1 MQDYSLRNVTA
12 CLRGKGWAAFIFA
25 SLAFVATPA
34 SAQSDPLVNTGPD
47 PFSRN
52 PEATAV
58 IGKIILMRDVGPRNA
73 ILPEVGLRH
82 TVQTSPDAESIGLIA
97 NMMPI
102 SDTQAS
108 EITSGLSSVQGLGGA
123 IQQPLDLI
131 TGSDALSLG
140 NGTSQAGNGIG
151 GLVSGAIEGGMSA
164 LGSALGGLGT
174 ALGSVG
180 P

>member
-47 PFSRN
+47 PFGKN

-73 ILPEVGLRH
+73 HPARG
-82 TVQTSPDAESIGLIA
+82 
-97 NMMPI
+97 
-102 SDTQAS
+102 
-108 EITSGLSSVQGLGGA
+108 
-123 IQQPLDLI
+123 
-131 TGSDALSLG
+131 
-140 NGTSQAGNGIG
+140 
-151 GLVSGAIEGGMSA
+151 
-164 LGSALGGLGT
+164 GSAPHRADFAGCRNRS
-174 ALGSVG
+174 A
-180 P
+180 